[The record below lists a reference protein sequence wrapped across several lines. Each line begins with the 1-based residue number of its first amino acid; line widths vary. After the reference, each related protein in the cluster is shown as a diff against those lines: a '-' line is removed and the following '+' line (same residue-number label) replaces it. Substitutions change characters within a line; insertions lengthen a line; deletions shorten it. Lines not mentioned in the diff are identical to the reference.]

1 MKRKLFLALMFVVL
15 GSMLFAAGTEEG
27 AAGDVTLTYLTWYTQ
42 GEEDELLNR
51 FMEENPGITIE
62 VEAIDGAK
70 YGEILRLRMTAGDL
84 PDVITAKQNFVEML
98 LKEGWAL
105 DITDEPATALL
116 DRAPAV
122 RDSLTY
128 QGKVYSVPHE
138 ASLGYSHVYYNK
150 VIFRELG
157 LPVPFAPASIDELE
171 SALET
176 IAAAGVEPVLF
187 GAKDHWVTGFF
198 ALRYFESAMYG
209 ALAEMNGGTPIE
221 PNEAYYSGIAKPS
234 DALRTAFETLKRWQ
248 DSGWISRNS
257 LSMTWPESFAH
268 FAAGNAAVFP
278 QGFWV
283 PGMDQTLQAD
293 PEVFEIGAFYMP
305 QDSVD
310 GNYYATGITDKML
323 MVNARSDNLDAAR
336 VLLNWLGSEE
346 NLATYL
352 NSRKAGRLHSAGR
365 RHRAAAGLRGVER
378 IPHVARTRHA
388 ADRVSVRARRRA
400 HQLWTVQP
408 GGAGRSD
415 GRRSSRRS
423 RCVLRRAQR
432 PDRRTRTIVGRP
444 AFGRGRPSTVSPA
457 GHPTPR

>member
-1 MKRKLFLALMFVVL
+1 MKRKLFLSLMFVVL
-15 GSMLFAAGTEEG
+15 GSMVFAAGTEEG
-27 AAGDVTLTYLTWYTQ
+27 AGGDVTLTYLTWYTQ

-62 VEAIDGAK
+62 VEAVDGAK
-70 YGEILRLRMTAGDL
+70 YGEILRLQMTAGDL
-84 PDVITAKQNFVEML
+84 PDVITLKQNFVEML

-105 DITDEPATALL
+105 DITDEPATDLL

-122 RDSLTY
+122 RDALTY

-138 ASLGYSHVYYNK
+138 ASLGYSHMYYNK

-171 SALET
+171 SVLET
-176 IAAAGVEPVLF
+176 IAAAGIEPVLF
-187 GAKDHWVTGFF
+187 GAKDHWVTGYF

-221 PNEAYYSGIAKPS
+221 PNEAYYSGVAKPS

-248 DSGWISRNS
+248 DSGWISKNS

-293 PEVFEIGAFYMP
+293 AEVFEIGAFYLP

-310 GNYYATGITDKML
+310 GNYYATGLTDKML

-346 NLATYL
+346 NLASYL
-352 NSRKAGRLHSAGR
+352 NSRKAGGFILPVDGIEPQPVFAEWNEYLTSLEPITLLTVFPFVPGDEHTNYGQFSQAVLAGATVDEALGDLDAFYAE
-365 RHRAAAGLRGVER
+365 HRGQISVPER
-378 IPHVARTRHA
+378 
-388 ADRVSVRARRRA
+388 
-400 HQLWTVQP
+400 
-408 GGAGRSD
+408 
-415 GRRSSRRS
+415 
-423 RCVLRRAQR
+423 
-432 PDRRTRTIVGRP
+432 
-444 AFGRGRPSTVSPA
+444 
-457 GHPTPR
+457 